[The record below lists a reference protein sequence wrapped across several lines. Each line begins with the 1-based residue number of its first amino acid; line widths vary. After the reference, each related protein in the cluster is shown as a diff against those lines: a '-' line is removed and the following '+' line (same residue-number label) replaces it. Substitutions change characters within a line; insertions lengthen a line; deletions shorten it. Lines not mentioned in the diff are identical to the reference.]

1 MVIPLAVKPPS
12 IVDWKIHKKGKKT
25 YYQIIKAD
33 GSLNMYLIF
42 NHMLK
47 SFDRED
53 LETLWKLVKLS
64 WSTRPEEGYK
74 RVLWGDLKGRIVGNK
89 RLHDDLEVTTAKVC
103 VTAAKLN
110 YNCSKIKTV
119 ERVSTIKREWIKTEE
134 RIKIDWRSRLL
145 T

>member
-1 MVIPLAVKPPS
+1 MKRVNTFFNYKTELVEESSKKAEIELEENIKKAKAKVMEETAEVDNDQEAAKIKELMEIVPVKEKVAIDVIPLAVKPPS

-53 LETLWKLVKLS
+53 LEL
-64 WSTRPEEGYK
+64 
-74 RVLWGDLKGRIVGNK
+74 
-89 RLHDDLEVTTAKVC
+89 LEIGK
-103 VTAAKLN
+103 
-110 YNCSKIKTV
+110 S
-119 ERVSTIKREWIKTEE
+119 
-134 RIKIDWRSRLL
+134 
-145 T
+145 